1 MSTSWQRGSERLLW
15 WIVRQLSISRK
26 RNQKKKVV
34 GALCF
39 VQFFVTVSVS
49 VWSLY
54 VSFLPAG
61 LYLVNVDW
69 AGAGAHLFLS
79 AFMLCDAPGVLW
91 VVARGVVWRGI
102 RAYVCYLRTLWTV
115 SSRWGYAS
123 SIICVTRLSLAI
135 GCVQGAWH
143 PSVAH
148 SWCLVGC
155 LQQPRAHWEERGGRV
170 FLIGI
175 NLLAWPADGVCSMP
189 GDRGEITRAGSQV
202 WGSLTLCRGH

>member
-1 MSTSWQRGSERLLW
+1 MRRLRHSQHHPRHSGPAGHMRSRKDGGLEWYLCLCFWWLIGVCVCISVSMSTSWQRGSERLLW

-79 AFMLCDAPGVLW
+79 AFMLCGAPGVLW
-91 VVARGVVWRGI
+91 VVARGVEWGGI
-102 RAYVCYLRTLWTV
+102 RAYVCYLWTIWTV
-115 SSRWGYAS
+115 SSEQ
-123 SIICVTRLSLAI
+123 VTPPVLS
-135 GCVQGAWH
+135 V
-143 PSVAH
+143 
-148 SWCLVGC
+148 
-155 LQQPRAHWEERGGRV
+155 
-170 FLIGI
+170 
-175 NLLAWPADGVCSMP
+175 
-189 GDRGEITRAGSQV
+189 
-202 WGSLTLCRGH
+202 